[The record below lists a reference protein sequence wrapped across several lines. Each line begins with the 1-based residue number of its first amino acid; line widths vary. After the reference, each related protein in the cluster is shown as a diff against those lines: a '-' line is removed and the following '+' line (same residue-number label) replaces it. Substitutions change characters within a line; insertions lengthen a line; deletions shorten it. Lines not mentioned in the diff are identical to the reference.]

1 MGVDEKLKKAGQQL
15 TDSLKQNTDLSAEE
29 IRRITSENQQQLQT
43 IADEQK
49 AQDDASINNLAT
61 AQQAAEQSGADM
73 VLEMGN
79 QLKEA
84 QQEGEAQVEADNR
97 AARWTSAA
105 ELAASIA
112 NMIGVGSFGAVNQQY
127 KSYSQDWM
135 KKAEQDIRE
144 HRSRMDNLN
153 ERLRAQKQK
162 LDALKLGNAQA
173 LEGLRMRAN
182 NNYNDM
188 RASIANAGM
197 RGAEKA
203 AEVESAGRQ
212 AAAATAYSVEKDA
225 ASAAMQQSRMNQED
239 RHFNARMAAQGLNP
253 DGSINPTLY
262 SQIAAMENAAKG
274 RSGSGTDKLIA
285 YPILDKDGNV
295 NVANMKPDEMKG
307 LLTFAQGVIRDE
319 LGESEGKKFE
329 TEFRKAADAAAKNA
343 VLVKW
348 MKESKACGTAIRL
361 IDANYKG
368 QHGIGEGVAS
378 ATPAPASG
386 NTKTNINNG
395 VNPKTGLS
403 TSYQ

>member
-1 MGVDEKLKKAGQQL
+1 MGVDKKVKKAGQQL
-15 TDSLKQNTDLSAEE
+15 TDSLKQNTDLSVEE

-112 NMIGVGSFGAVNQQY
+112 NMIGVGTFGAVNQQY

-135 KKAEQDIRE
+135 KKADQDIRE

-153 ERLRAQKQK
+153 ERLRAQKAK

-182 NNYNDM
+182 NNYNNM
-188 RASIANAGM
+188 RVNIANAGM
-197 RGAEKA
+197 TGAAKA
-203 AEVESAGRQ
+203 AEIESSGRQ
-212 AAAATAYSVEKDA
+212 AAATTAYSVEKDA
-225 ASAAMQQSRMNQED
+225 IGLGMQEQARKDANAARDAQIQLQYDLHGWTTDPKTGRRVAPATGVTATGRGSGGGSGSNILLSIPPTTAGEKGTRLTINSGSLIATINANVDLFKANDQKAIQRILRGTGSQDDKAKQLEQYIKTSPEILDLLKLSSLAVDEFDWGKSETKAGQTAETPSQRSQGSVGSAAD
-239 RHFNARMAAQGLNP
+239 L
-253 DGSINPTLY
+253 
-262 SQIAAMENAAKG
+262 
-274 RSGSGTDKLIA
+274 DKLI
-285 YPILDKDGNV
+285 G
-295 NVANMKPDEMKG
+295 G
-307 LLTFAQGVIRDE
+307 
-319 LGESEGKKFE
+319 
-329 TEFRKAADAAAKNA
+329 
-343 VLVKW
+343 
-348 MKESKACGTAIRL
+348 
-361 IDANYKG
+361 
-368 QHGIGEGVAS
+368 
-378 ATPAPASG
+378 
-386 NTKTNINNG
+386 
-395 VNPKTGLS
+395 
-403 TSYQ
+403 

>member
-61 AQQAAEQSGADM
+61 AQQTAEQSGADM

-182 NNYNDM
+182 NNYNNM
-188 RASIANAGM
+188 RVSIANAGM
-197 RGAEKA
+197 QGAAKA
-203 AEVESAGRQ
+203 AEIESAGRQ
-212 AAAATAYSVEKDA
+212 DAATTAYSVEKDA
-225 ASAAMQQSRMNQED
+225 IGIGMKEQARKDA
-239 RHFNARMAAQGLNP
+239 NAQH
-253 DGSINPTLY
+253 
-262 SQIAAMENAAKG
+262 
-274 RSGSGTDKLIA
+274 
-285 YPILDKDGNV
+285 
-295 NVANMKPDEMKG
+295 
-307 LLTFAQGVIRDE
+307 
-319 LGESEGKKFE
+319 
-329 TEFRKAADAAAKNA
+329 KAA
-343 VLVKW
+343 
-348 MKESKACGTAIRL
+348 
-361 IDANYKG
+361 IDLQYDLYGFTTDPKTG
-368 QHGIGEGVAS
+368 RRV
-378 ATPAPASG
+378 APASG
-386 NTKTNINNG
+386 VIAKGSSRSGGSGSSSNILLSIPPTTEGGTGTRLTINSGSLIATINANVDLFKANDQKAIQRILRGTGSQDDKAKQLEQYIKTSPEILDLL
-395 VNPKTGLS
+395 KLS
-403 TSYQ
+403 SLAVDEFDWGKSEAKAGQTAETPSQRSQGSVGSAADLDKLIGG